1 MNTLLV
7 GIASMFMSKGVML
20 EEDITSQ
27 AWFKDLIAGIQ
38 KWVTPLLVLACAAG
52 AIWAIVLG
60 VKMAQAEDKGKR
72 DEAKQALVNVIIA
85 LVAVIALILILNV
98 VGNALLDN
106 PIIPGSSTTGGN
118 SGAGGSGGTGITGG
132 GGGSSGGNQAIMD

>member
-7 GIASMFMSKGVML
+7 GIANMFMSKGMVL
-20 EEDITSQ
+20 SDAPSDITNQS
-27 AWFKDLIAGIQ
+27 WFTSLINGIQ

-60 VKMAQAEDKGKR
+60 VKMAQAEDKSKR

-85 LVAVIALILILNV
+85 LVAVIALILIFNV
-98 VGNALLDN
+98 VGNAIKTN
-106 PIIPGSSTTGGN
+106 
-118 SGAGGSGGTGITGG
+118 GI
-132 GGGSSGGNQAIMD
+132 

>member
-7 GIASMFMSKGVML
+7 GIANMFMSKGAML
-20 EEDITSQ
+20 ESSDITNQ
-27 AWFKDLIAGIQ
+27 TWFTNLIDGIQ

-85 LVAVIALILILNV
+85 LVAVIALILIFTV
-98 VGNALLDN
+98 VGNAIKDN
-106 PIIPGSSTTGGN
+106 GI
-118 SGAGGSGGTGITGG
+118 GA
-132 GGGSSGGNQAIMD
+132 